1 MRILYHHRTA
11 SKDGQ
16 AVHIEEMIAAL
27 RGLGHEVRVIAPD
40 IGGGHD
46 ARGKMGAH
54 ATWVHR
60 LKDILPQALYEILE
74 LAYSLLAYRRLAA
87 AVREFKPDLLY
98 ERYNLYLVTGTLVKR
113 RFGIPVLLEVNSPLV
128 YERSRHSGGLKLKRL
143 AQWAEGFAWR
153 GADRVLPVTGVLA
166 QHVRDCGVP
175 DKRIMV
181 IQNGINET
189 HFADAPEREA
199 AKVAL
204 HLAGQLVL
212 GFTGFV
218 RDWHG
223 VDRVV
228 RWLASAGAPPNAQL
242 LIVGDGPARAEL
254 EALSRSLGVAARVRF
269 TGVLDRSDVPRHAA
283 AFDVALQPAV
293 TPYASPLK
301 LMEYLVLGKAIVAP
315 RVPNLQEVLVDGDNA
330 VLFDAAI
337 DGAFEAAL
345 TRLCADPDLR
355 ARLATGARATI
366 GRLELTWD
374 ANARRVVALAAA
386 LAQELSV
393 PSVHA
398 KAAP

>member
-1 MRILYHHRTA
+1 M
-11 SKDGQ
+11 
-16 AVHIEEMIAAL
+16 HIEEMIAAL

-40 IGGGHD
+40 IGGAQD
-46 ARGKMGAH
+46 ASGKMGAR

-60 LKDILPQALYEILE
+60 LKDMLPKALYELLE

-113 RFGIPVLLEVNSPLV
+113 RLGIPVLLEVNSPLV
-128 YERSRHSGGLKLKRL
+128 YERSRHSGGLKLMRL
-143 AQWAEGFAWR
+143 ARWAEGFAWR
-153 GADRVLPVTGVLA
+153 GADMVLPVTGVLA
-166 QHVRDCGVP
+166 RHVRNYGVP
-175 DKRIMV
+175 DERIMV
-181 IQNGINET
+181 IQNGINEA
-189 HFADAPEREA
+189 HFAHAPEREV
-199 AKVAL
+199 AKADLRLDGKV
-204 HLAGQLVL
+204 VL

-228 RWLASAGAPPNAQL
+228 RWLASGDAPPNACL

-254 EALSRSLGVAARVRF
+254 EALSRDLGVATRVRF

-330 VLFDAAI
+330 VLFDDAV

-345 TRLCADPDLR
+345 TRLCGDTDLR
-355 ARLATGARATI
+355 ERLAAGARATI

-374 ANARRVVALAAA
+374 ANARRVVGLAAT
-386 LAQELSV
+386 LAKELAEPV
-393 PSVHA
+393 MHA